1 MIKILTYKINEYSE
15 DAVKVANSTSRQ
27 GGATSMLNGV
37 PKSLCLKYILEHA
50 DMFRN
55 KSILDFGAGKLALQ
69 TKYLLSQGFEDVTA
83 YDFGTN
89 LNDGIHDPNAL
100 RRKYDVIMAS
110 NVLNVSSS
118 EDMLRE
124 TLMDMKKA
132 SKPGTVIICNYPNS
146 PRKWVENGKPVPSK
160 VVKDIIE
167 EVFGNEPVLAAGTNS
182 TPVWEISL

>member
-1 MIKILTYKINEYSE
+1 MIRLVHYNLYEYSE

-37 PKSLCLKYILEHA
+37 PKSLCLKYILEHE
-50 DMFRN
+50 DFFRD

-69 TKYLLSQGFEDVTA
+69 TKYLLSLGFEDVIA

-118 EDMLRE
+118 ESMLRE

-132 SKPGTVIICNYPNS
+132 SKPGTVIVCNYPNT
-146 PRKWVENGKPVPSK
+146 PRKWTENGKPVPSK
-160 VVKDIIE
+160 TVKGIVE
-167 EVFGNEPVLAAGTNS
+167 EVFGTEPSLVAGTNS
-182 TPVWEISL
+182 APVWELTV